1 MSETFKAVRIA
12 DDVYWVG
19 AIDWNIRNFHGY
31 STQSG
36 TTYNAYLVTADK
48 VTLIDTVKEP
58 FKNELLSRISSVID
72 PGKIDYVVS
81 NHAEMDHS
89 GCLAEFIEKF
99 QPEKVFASKK
109 GVEALEAHFGIG
121 EKITA
126 VDDGEKI
133 DLGND
138 SLICLETKMLHWPDS
153 MVTYLSGKKIL
164 FSQDGF
170 GMHHASYELFDDM
183 IDDNILDREA
193 AKYYANILLPFSPV
207 VTKTLKKIEDSGIE
221 IDMIAPDHGPVWR
234 SGGERILSLYKRWAA
249 RELRKKAV
257 IACDSMWGSTTVMAR
272 VIGQSL
278 SESYIDVVYLNLSS
292 AHRSDLAAELID
304 AGALIVG
311 SPTINSNL
319 FPTVADALSYV
330 SGLKPT
336 GIVGAAFGSYGWS
349 GEAVGQITE
358 LLEKMNIDLVGDSIR
373 AKYVPAGHVLERCR
387 ELGREV
393 AKRLE
398 GLPKNF
404 SGEKP

>member
-1 MSETFKAVRIA
+1 MSETFKAVRIT
-12 DDVYWVG
+12 DGVYWVG

-31 STQSG
+31 STYSG
-36 TTYNAYLVTADK
+36 TTYNAYLVMAEK

-89 GCLAEFIEKF
+89 GYLGEFIEKYR
-99 QPEKVFASKK
+99 PEKVFASKK
-109 GVEALEAHFGIG
+109 GVEALEDHFGIG
-121 EKITA
+121 DQLIA

-133 DLGND
+133 DLGSD

-153 MVTYLSGKKIL
+153 MVTYLAGKKIL

-170 GMHHASYELFDDM
+170 GMHHASYGRFDDM
-183 IDDNILDREA
+183 IDENILKREA

-207 VTKTLKKIEDSGIE
+207 VKKVLKKIGDSGLEIE
-221 IDMIAPDHGPVWR
+221 MIAPDHGPVWR
-234 SGGERILSLYKRWAA
+234 SGVEKILSLYDRWAS

-278 SESYIDVVYLNLSS
+278 SESDVDVAYLNLST

-311 SPTINSNL
+311 SPTINGTL
-319 FPTVADALSYV
+319 FPTVADALYYIR
-330 SGLKPT
+330 GLKPT

-358 LLEKMNIDLVGDSIR
+358 LLEKMNIDLAGESVR
-373 AKYVPAGHVLERCR
+373 AKYVPSGHLIERCS

-398 GLPKNF
+398 ALPKNF
-404 SGEKP
+404 PGEKP